1 MNTGRLLPED
11 RHITY
16 ANVKSSLDDLD
27 YDNELGFKIS
37 CVERYQADE
46 DWFEVDV
53 NSLTIE
59 TRLHCGATSSPAFLT
74 SMDDKPKQVS
84 LGQASWYK
92 SLDWNVAADDEFTFD
107 FSNCN
112 VSIGSDEFPII
123 SLASKPWVL
132 FPQYISSA
140 LFQRFRAVA
149 REARKHRKM
158 VRELEQ
164 QREREREEQR
174 KKQQLEIQ
182 QKQKDLLQLAIKR
195 AQNAQQTKKTP
206 VASPAVSV
214 KPIQNTWSSSAAS
227 SPAVPPAIASNA
239 WSSSAARPL
248 TPPPVPVSW
257 TILPS
262 PIAPMVPG
270 PVPIQPTLIQSPWSA
285 QNPWSSVEIPQAK
298 RPRPHP
304 DPAQKE

>member
-1 MNTGRLLPED
+1 
-11 RHITY
+11 
-16 ANVKSSLDDLD
+16 LDDLD
-27 YDNELGFKIS
+27 YDNELGFKVS
-37 CVERYQADE
+37 LVERYQGDC

-59 TRLHCGATSSPAFLT
+59 TCIHDGGVSSSAYLT
-74 SMDDKPKQVS
+74 AMDERPKQIS
-84 LGQASWYK
+84 QGQASWYK
-92 SLDWNVAADDEFTFD
+92 SLDWNLADDDEFTVD

-112 VSIGSDEFPII
+112 VSMGSPDFPII

-132 FPQYISSA
+132 FPQHITST
-140 LFQRFRAVA
+140 LFRRLRAVA
-149 REARKHRKM
+149 RDARKHRKKM
-158 VRELEQ
+158 RELEL
-164 QREREREEQR
+164 QREREQEEQK

-182 QKQKDLLQLAIKR
+182 QKQKDLLQIAIKR
-195 AQNAQQTKKTP
+195 AQNSQQSKKTA
-206 VASPAVSV
+206 VAPPAVPV

-227 SPAVPPAIASNA
+227 PPPSVPAAIGSNA

-257 TILPS
+257 TVIPG
-262 PIAPMVPG
+262 PIAPMVPS
-270 PVPIQPTLIQSPWSA
+270 PVAMQPAMVPNPWSA

-304 DPAQKE
+304 DPAQKQ